1 MALKR
6 KKMYEQQRENLRG
19 ARFNLESQVLA
30 IENANVNKETI
41 DAMRTGAAAM
51 KSIHGELNIDKVEN
65 AMDDVREQMDLA
77 NEITA
82 AISQPLGMD
91 MGLDLDELDAELEE
105 LEQEALD
112 ASLLD
117 AKAGPMPALPDATA
131 TKPVAAPTTA
141 AAPAMTSEE
150 AELEELRASMAL

>member
-1 MALKR
+1 
-6 KKMYEQQRENLRG
+6 MYEQQRENLRG

-41 DAMRTGAAAM
+41 DAMRTGANAM

-91 MGLDLDELDAELEE
+91 MGMDLDELDAELEE

-117 AKAGPMPALPDATA
+117 AKAGPMPTLPDATA
-131 TKPVAAPTTA
+131 AKPVAAPAT
-141 AAPAMTSEE
+141 AAPAMTAEE